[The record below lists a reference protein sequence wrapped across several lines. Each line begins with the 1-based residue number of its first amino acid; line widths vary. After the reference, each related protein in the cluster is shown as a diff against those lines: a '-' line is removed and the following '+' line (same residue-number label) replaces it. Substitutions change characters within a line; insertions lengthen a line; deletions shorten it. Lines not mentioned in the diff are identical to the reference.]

1 MCLLSVELLL
11 HRGLL
16 RHIYLILVA
25 PIALMSK
32 LAQCLRR
39 FRPIT
44 RESAHGQ
51 VTKRALRAWFAK
63 LLSLILRVL
72 HISSGSLLL

>member
-16 RHIYLILVA
+16 RHIDLILVA

-32 LAQCLRR
+32 LAQSLRR

-51 VTKRALRAWFAK
+51 VAKRALRAWFAK

-72 HISSGSLLL
+72 QISGSLLL